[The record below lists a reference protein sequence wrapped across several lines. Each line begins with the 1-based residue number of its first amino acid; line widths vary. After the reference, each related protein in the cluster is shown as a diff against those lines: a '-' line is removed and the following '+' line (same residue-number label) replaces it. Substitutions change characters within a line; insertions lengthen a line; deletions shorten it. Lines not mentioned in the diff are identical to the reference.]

1 VTPVKHVMNTYAR
14 QPVRI
19 VRGGGCLLFDDAG
32 RQYLDF
38 VSGIAVCN
46 LGHSHPEVASAL
58 KEQADRLFHC
68 SNLYEI
74 PQQEAVATILS
85 EQAFDAE
92 VFFCN
97 SGAEAN
103 EGAIKLVRRHANLNG
118 MRGPVVVTAHNSFH
132 GRTLATL
139 AATGQDKYRAGFDPI
154 PEGFTSVPYGDFE
167 ALSAAIT
174 PEVGGIMLEP
184 IQGEGGI
191 NIPEAGYFRKVRDL
205 CDREG
210 ILLVLDEIQT
220 GMGRTGRL
228 FAHQHEGII
237 PDIMT
242 LAKALGNGFPVG
254 AVVARPEV
262 TKVLGPGSHASTFGG
277 NPLAMAASLAT
288 LTIMLRDDIPALAEK
303 TGRYLMERLQGLG
316 KDHPAL
322 KAVRGR
328 GLMVGAEFDTD
339 ISFLPAE
346 GIGRGIML
354 NVIQNRILRFAP
366 PLVATEGE
374 IETGLDLIGSILKEK
389 GL

>member
-1 VTPVKHVMNTYAR
+1 MKTYAR
-14 QPVRI
+14 QPVKV
-19 VRGGGCLLFDDAG
+19 VRGKGCLLWDEGG
-32 RQYLDF
+32 RQYLDM

-46 LGHSHPEVASAL
+46 LGHAHPEVASAL

-74 PQQEAVATILS
+74 PQQEEVARILS
-85 EQAFDAE
+85 EQAFPAE

-103 EGAIKLVRRHANLNG
+103 EGAIKIVRRYANLNAV
-118 MRGPVVVTAHNSFH
+118 RGPLIITAQSSFH

-139 AATGQDKYRAGFDPI
+139 AATAQEKHRVGFDPI
-154 PEGFTSVPYGDFE
+154 PDGFLAVPFGDFD
-167 ALSAAIT
+167 ALEKAVT

-191 NIPEAGYFRKVRDL
+191 NVPPAGYFRRVREL
-205 CDREG
+205 CDRQG
-210 ILLVLDEIQT
+210 VLLVLDEIQT
-220 GMGRTGRL
+220 GMGRTGKL
-228 FAHQHEGII
+228 FGHQHEGIT

-262 TKVLGPGSHASTFGG
+262 TKVMGPGSHASTFGG

-288 LTIMLRDDIPALAEK
+288 LNVMLRDDMAHRATEQ
-303 TGRYLMERLQGLG
+303 GAYLVEQLQGFR
-316 KDHPAL
+316 KDHPAITD
-322 KAVRGR
+322 VRGR
-328 GLMVGAEFDTD
+328 GLMVGAEFDAD
-339 ISFLPAE
+339 LSFVPAA
-346 GIGRGIML
+346 GIEHGIML

-366 PLVATEGE
+366 PLIVSRPE
-374 IETGLDLIGSILKEK
+374 IDQALDILGAILKEK